1 MTIERPITLPPQWAE
16 SLLQLFL
23 SAADRDSISGD
34 LLEEFRESIVPA
46 LGAGAN
52 RWYVRQVA
60 WYVLRA
66 TAPWGAL
73 VAAIGVTRYLFDT
86 LAPIHYTPGVIALRS
101 TVMTRALM
109 ATFALCGCWQ
119 AWCTGWWHAGVV
131 AAFAAAVLG
140 GVLEIIGTAML
151 LTVRHDPSTMAAIQG
166 SGGIGELWAIPLILQ
181 PLAGTITGIAGAAV
195 GRAAAAIYGASRPN
209 TNTA

>member
-1 MTIERPITLPPQWAE
+1 MTVERPITLPPQWAE

-52 RWYVRQVA
+52 RWYVRHVA

-73 VAAIGVTRYLFDT
+73 IAAIGITRHLFDT

-101 TVMTRALM
+101 TIMSWALT
-109 ATFALCGCWQ
+109 ATFAVCGCWQ
-119 AWCTGWWHAGVV
+119 AWRTAQWHAGVV
-131 AAFAAAVLG
+131 AAFATAVLG
-140 GVLEIIGTAML
+140 GVLTVLGTVVCLA
-151 LTVRHDPSTMAAIQG
+151 VWHDPEIWRAIDG
-166 SGGIGELWAIPLILQ
+166 SGGVGELWAGPLLQLPLI
-181 PLAGTITGIAGAAV
+181 GTVIGIAGAAV
-195 GRAAAAIYGASRPN
+195 GRAMAAIYGASSP
-209 TNTA
+209 AASA